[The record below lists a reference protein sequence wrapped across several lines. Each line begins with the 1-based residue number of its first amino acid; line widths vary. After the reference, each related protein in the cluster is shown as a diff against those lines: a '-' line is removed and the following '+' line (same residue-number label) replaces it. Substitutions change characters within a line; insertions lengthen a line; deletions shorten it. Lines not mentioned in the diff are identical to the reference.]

1 MYRLSK
7 HNRFIIK
14 NLLIWTALVALSLF
28 IYYPLHTAGFLNFDD
43 NWAIY
48 TNPYVHSFNIL
59 NNFRYI
65 YYLDYTPVTTFYF
78 SLVNKIFGMNPFYY
92 HFFNVLIHLLNGALL
107 FTLGRKIFKFD
118 RLASYLFAAIFLIH
132 PMHVESVAW
141 LTETKN
147 VLSVFFFVLSW
158 LAFDRFKSY
167 QQIRYFFYVMSLFL
181 FFLSLGAKTISVTFP
196 LLLIVYYSIQ
206 HRSLLS
212 KILIIQTLPFFGLS
226 LLFSLLRI
234 FANSDKMVF
243 FNSELGP
250 VILIKNTIIKYL
262 FYFSRSIFP
271 HHLSGYYE
279 SGIFQ
284 LFWYE
289 YLVVS
294 LFLVMV
300 FLVYKGSQHP
310 PEKKHISYFLIFTII
325 ALFPVLKIVPFP
337 IDFMVADRYMYFP
350 SIGLYALFAVL
361 LAKLAAFRKLRVLA
375 IFYVMLLTFHLTVL
389 ARNRVYVWHN
399 DYNLW
404 TDVLKKYPNSRK
416 GLLNLSVYFIIKKK
430 YTEALALQTK
440 LLELEPHNIKN
451 RLNMIAPQF
460 KAEEMDEVIL
470 KIEALDKE
478 VPGNMTIAQILGIIY
493 YHRKEYQKAVSKM
506 KIVLKFDPTH
516 AQTHRMLNNIN
527 QQLKDRD
534 IYNYQ
539 KNLIDEF
546 NIPIQLTDIQ

>member
-14 NLLIWTALVALSLF
+14 NLLIWTALVALGLF
-28 IYYPLHTAGFLNFDD
+28 IYYPLNTAGFLNFDD

-48 TNPYVHSFNIL
+48 NNPYVKSLNIL

-92 HFFNVLIHLLNGALL
+92 HLFNILIHLINGALL

-118 RLASYLFAAIFLIH
+118 RLASYLFAVIFIIH

-141 LTETKN
+141 LTEAKN

-158 LAFDRFKSY
+158 LAFDRFKS
-167 QQIRYFFYVMSLFL
+167 IEHHRYIFYVVSLFL

-196 LLLIVYYSIQ
+196 LLLIIFYFLQ
-206 HRSLLS
+206 HRSNFSFKLFFH
-212 KILIIQTLPFFGLS
+212 TVPFFGLS

-234 FANSDKMVF
+234 FANSDKMEF
-243 FNSELGP
+243 FNTELSP
-250 VILIKNTIIKYL
+250 VLLLKNTIIKYL

-279 SGIFQ
+279 SGIFK

-289 YLVVS
+289 YIIVVFFLVVT
-294 LFLVMV
+294 
-300 FLVYKGSQHP
+300 FLVYKMSQNLL
-310 PEKKHISYFLIFTII
+310 EKQNLLYFFVFTVV
-325 ALFPVLKIVPFP
+325 ALLPVLKIVPFP

-350 SIGLYALFAVL
+350 SIGLYALFAAL
-361 LAKLAAFRKLRVLA
+361 LAKLFIFRKLRVVA
-375 IFYVMLLTFHLTVL
+375 VFYVILLTLHLSVL
-389 ARNRVYVWHN
+389 ARYRVYVWHN

-404 TDVLKKYPNSRK
+404 TDVLKKYPDTRK
-416 GLLNLSVYFIIKKK
+416 GLHNLSVQLIKKQE
-430 YTEALALQTK
+430 YTKALELQTK
-440 LLELEPHNIKN
+440 LLELEPRNVKN

-460 KAEEMDEVIL
+460 NFGDAAEVIQE
-470 KIEALDKE
+470 IEALEKE
-478 VPGNMTIAQILGIIY
+478 IPGDMTIAQMLAIMY
-493 YHRKEYQKAVSKM
+493 YQQKEYKKAVK
-506 KIVLKFDPTH
+506 KLKLVLKFDPTH
-516 AQTHRMLNNIN
+516 RLSHRMLNSIN
-527 QQLKDRD
+527 QQLQDRD
-534 IYNYQ
+534 LYNYQ
-539 KNLIDEF
+539 KHLIDEF
-546 NIPIQLTDIQ
+546 HIPIQLTEIP